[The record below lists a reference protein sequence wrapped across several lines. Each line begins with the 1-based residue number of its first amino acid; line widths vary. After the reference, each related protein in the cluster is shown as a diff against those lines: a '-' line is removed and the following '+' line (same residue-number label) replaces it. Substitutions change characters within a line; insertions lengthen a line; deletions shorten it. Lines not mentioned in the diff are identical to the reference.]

1 MKLERSVIPLVATV
15 EKDLITEEA
24 IAPFDVSMDDV
35 TQFFQYLPPTI
46 EEEYNIGLI
55 VGSSGSGK
63 SLLLNQMT
71 PMYIGGAYHPFR
83 SIAAHF
89 DSAAEAQE
97 KLYAVGLNSV
107 PKWKLPITALSNGEQ
122 HRAYVAAHLHSNSGI
137 DEFTSVVDRTVARSL
152 SVAVSRY
159 IKDKDLKRVIF
170 ATCHFDVIPFLKPDW
185 VINTDSGEFTLDG
198 YDDTTWYHKHLKTGE
213 EVGRLIRK

>member
-1 MKLERSVIPLVATV
+1 MKLERSKIPLVSSV
-15 EKDLITEEA
+15 EPDLVTQEA
-24 IAPFDVSMDDV
+24 IAPFDVSMDEV
-35 TQFFQYLPPTI
+35 TEFFQYLPPTI
-46 EEEYNIGLI
+46 EKEYNIGLI

-63 SLLLNQMT
+63 SLLLKQMT
-71 PMYIGGAYHPFR
+71 PQYIGGGYHPNR
-83 SIAAHF
+83 AIAAHF
-89 DSAAEAQE
+89 GSAVEAQE

-122 HRAYVAAHLHSNSGI
+122 HRATVAMHLHSNSGI

-159 IKDKDLKRVIF
+159 IREKDLKSVIF

-185 VINTDSGEFTLDG
+185 VINTDSGELTLDG
-198 YDDTTWYHKHLKTGE
+198 YDDTTWYHKHLKTGD